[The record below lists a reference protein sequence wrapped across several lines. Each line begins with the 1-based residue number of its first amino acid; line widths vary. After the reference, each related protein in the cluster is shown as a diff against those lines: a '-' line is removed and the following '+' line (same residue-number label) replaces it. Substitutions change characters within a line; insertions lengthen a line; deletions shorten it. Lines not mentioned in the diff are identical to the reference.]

1 MPYDFQGKKILNR
14 QVYNELYTCEPF
26 SFSGDAVPARRNT
39 LCELE
44 VIRIVFPRDSA
55 AARNEPIGHD
65 KSSKWLAFKI
75 FSSVFVYGLSLSL
88 CLILSL
94 SLSYSRNETIGLDKW
109 LAFLLFCFLSLC
121 LISFLS
127 LFWFCLYHCLCHER
141 RQLGSINPPN
151 DWPLKV
157 SPLRLKVNWPQ
168 IRGDVHCQ
176 YSWYSKNI

>member
-1 MPYDFQGKKILNR
+1 MHCNFQGKKLLNR

-55 AARNEPIGHD
+55 AARNEPIGNN

-75 FSSVFVYGLSLSL
+75 FSSVFVYGLSFSL

-109 LAFLLFCFLSLC
+109 LAFLLFCFFVFVFDFIFVFVLILSL
-121 LISFLS
+121 SLS
-127 LFWFCLYHCLCHER
+127 LSRKEAIGLDKSTKWLAIKSF
-141 RQLGSINPPN
+141 ST
-151 DWPLKV
+151 
-157 SPLRLKVNWPQ
+157 
-168 IRGDVHCQ
+168 
-176 YSWYSKNI
+176 

>member
-1 MPYDFQGKKILNR
+1 MQCNFQGKKLLNR

-55 AARNEPIGHD
+55 AARNEPNGHD

-75 FSSVFVYGLSLSL
+75 HLFLSMVYPCLCVWFCLCHCLTRETRQSGLINGWPFCYSVL
-88 CLILSL
+88 
-94 SLSYSRNETIGLDKW
+94 
-109 LAFLLFCFLSLC
+109 LSLC

-127 LFWFCLYHCLCHER
+127 LCWFCLYHCLCHER